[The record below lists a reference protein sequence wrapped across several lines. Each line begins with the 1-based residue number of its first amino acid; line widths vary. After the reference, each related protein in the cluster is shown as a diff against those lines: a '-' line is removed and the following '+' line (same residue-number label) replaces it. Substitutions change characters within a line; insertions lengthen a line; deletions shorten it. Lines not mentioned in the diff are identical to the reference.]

1 MIMLTEQEKLKRE
14 AARLLAA
21 LKLAVDRLEMD
32 PPQISA
38 PMLGYLQM
46 RVRKAEAMGIGREK

>member
-1 MIMLTEQEKLKRE
+1 
-14 AARLLAA
+14 
-21 LKLAVDRLEMD
+21 MD